1 MRKIYKQGVLALA
14 ISSLLV
20 TSSCDNVESLNTDT
34 KSFTTAVPEAFMTSA
49 QVSHTYFLHN
59 ASVNDN
65 NFRKY
70 VQQWGAILY
79 QDEDQYSQAKR
90 DLGNSYYTSLYTRT
104 LAKLYEAKKLIEEQE
119 TFLPEDVITKKNKL
133 AIIEIQVVNTYMTLV
148 DLFGNVPYTEAL
160 DLVNFPTPKY
170 DDAKTIYLDLAKR
183 ITNAVN
189 SLDTNVGSFGGADLI
204 HNGDVAKWKI
214 YGNSIKLKMGLHLAD
229 VDEAKAKQLVEEAYA
244 SGLITSAADNTVMKY
259 LDKEIEQN
267 PLYASLFLEKQLVPT
282 SFLVDNLNAKEDPRR
297 DFFFDPTTKIALFE
311 KDSDG
316 NIVKDENDEDVY
328 KLDEDGN
335 QIKEYKG
342 ALYADEKVNY
352 LDFST
357 QGTALKKRNTEGV
370 IFDYTE
376 TSFLLADAA
385 SRGFSVG
392 NTAAHYYEQG
402 IKASMDYW
410 GVADADVT
418 TYLARPDVAFAT
430 ATGTVKEKIAYQLW
444 IAYYN
449 RGLESWTEYRRLDFP
464 VFPVPAKAFPE
475 ADGKVP
481 VRVIY
486 PSSVRVRN
494 AVNYADAAS
503 KIGGDKM
510 TTKVFWDKY

>member
-20 TSSCDNVESLNTDT
+20 TSSCDNLESLNTDT
-34 KSFTTAVPEAFMTSA
+34 KSFTTPVPEAFMTSA
-49 QVSHTYFLHN
+49 QVSSTYFLHN

-70 VQQWGAILY
+70 VQQWGGTTF

-90 DLGNSYYTSLYTRT
+90 DLGNSYYSSLYTRT
-104 LAKLYEAKKLIEEQE
+104 LAKLYESKKFIQEQE
-119 TFLPEDVITKKNKL
+119 TFSADEAIAKKNKL
-133 AIIEIQVVNTYMTLV
+133 AIIEIQVVNAYMTLV

-160 DLVNFPTPKY
+160 DLANFPTPKY

-189 SLDTNVGSFGGADLI
+189 SLNTNVGSFDGADLI
-204 HNGDVAKWKI
+204 HNGDVAKWKM

-229 VDEAKAKQLVEEAYA
+229 VDATKAKQLVEQAYA
-244 SGLITSAADNTVMKY
+244 SGVISSNADNTVMKY

-267 PLYASLFLEKQLVPT
+267 PLYTSLVLESQLVPT

-297 DFFFDPTTKIALFE
+297 DLFFDPTSKI
-311 KDSDG
+311 DG
-316 NIVKDENDEDVY
+316 
-328 KLDEDGN
+328 
-335 QIKEYKG
+335 EYKG
-342 ALYADEKVNY
+342 ALYADEKVKFV
-352 LDFST
+352 DFST
-357 QGTALKKRNTEGV
+357 QGTALKKKDTEGV
-370 IFDYTE
+370 IFDYAE

-402 IKASMDYW
+402 IKASMEYW

-430 ATGTVKEKIAYQLW
+430 ATGSTKQKIAEQLW
-444 IAYYN
+444 VAYYN
-449 RGLESWTEYRRLDFP
+449 RGFEAWTEYRRLDFP
-464 VFPVPAKAFPE
+464 VLPVPALAVPE
-475 ADGKVP
+475 AEGKVP

-486 PSSVRVRN
+486 PSSVRIRN

-510 TTKVFWDKY
+510 TTKIFWDVN

>member
-20 TSSCDNVESLNTDT
+20 TSSCDNVESLNTNT
-34 KSFTTAVPEAFMTSA
+34 KAYTTPIPEALMTSA
-49 QVSHTYFLHN
+49 QVSHNYFLHN

-70 VQQWGAILY
+70 VQQWGAREFK
-79 QDEDQYSQAKR
+79 DEDQYSQAKR
-90 DLGNSYYTSLYTRT
+90 DLGASYYSSLYTGT
-104 LAKLYEAKKLIEEQE
+104 LAKLYESKKFIQEQE
-119 TFLPEDVITKKNKL
+119 TFSADEAIAKKNKL
-133 AIIEIQVVNTYMTLV
+133 AIIEIQVVNAYMTLV

-160 DLVNFPTPKY
+160 DLANFPTPKY
-170 DDAKTIYLDLAKR
+170 DEAKTIYLDLAKR

-189 SLDTNVGSFGGADLI
+189 SLNTSVGSFSSADLI
-204 HNGDVAKWKI
+204 YDGDVAKWKM

-229 VDEAKAKQLVEEAYA
+229 VDATKAKQLVEEAYA
-244 SGLITSAADNTVMKY
+244 SGVISSNADNTVMKY

-267 PLYASLFLEKQLVPT
+267 PLYASLVEESQLIPT

-297 DFFFDPTTKIALFE
+297 DFFFDPATKIALFE

-316 NIVKDENDEDVY
+316 NIVKDENDENVY
-328 KLDEDGN
+328 KLDKDGN
-335 QIKEYKG
+335 KIKEYKG
-342 ALYADEKVNY
+342 FLYADGTGAFNE
-352 LDFST
+352 FSS
-357 QGTALKKRNTEGV
+357 QGTALKKKDTEGV
-370 IFDYTE
+370 IFDYSE

-402 IKASMDYW
+402 IKASMEYW

-430 ATGTVKEKIAYQLW
+430 ATGSTKQKIAEQLW

-464 VFPVPAKAFPE
+464 VLTAPKSAVAE
-475 ADGKVP
+475 SEGKVP
-481 VRVIY
+481 VRIIY

-494 AVNYADAAS
+494 AANYADAAS

-510 TTKVFWDKY
+510 TTKLFWDKY

>member
-34 KSFTTAVPEAFMTSA
+34 KAYTTPIPEALMTSA
-49 QVSHTYFLHN
+49 QVNYNYFLHN

-70 VQQWGAILY
+70 VQQWGGTTY
-79 QDEDQYSQAKR
+79 QDEDQYSQSKR
-90 DLGNSYYTSLYTRT
+90 DLGNSYYSSLYTAT
-104 LAKLYEAKKLIEEQE
+104 LAKLYESKKFIEAQD
-119 TFLPEDVITKKNKL
+119 TFSADEASVKKNKL
-133 AIIEIQVVNTYMTLV
+133 AIIEIQIVNVYMTLV
-148 DLFGNVPYTEAL
+148 DIFGNVPYTEAL
-160 DLVNFPTPKY
+160 DLQKYPTPKY

-189 SLDTNVGSFGGADLI
+189 SLNTNLASFGGADLI
-204 HNGDVAKWKI
+204 HNGDVAKWKM
-214 YGNSIKLKMGLHLAD
+214 YGNSLKLKMGLHLAD
-229 VDEAKAKQLVEEAYA
+229 VDATKAKQLVEQAYA
-244 SGLITSAADNTVMKY
+244 SGVISSNADNTVMKY

-267 PLYASLFLEKQLVPT
+267 PLYASLVLESQLVPT

-297 DFFFDPTTKIALFE
+297 DFFFDPTSKIALFE

-316 NIVKDENDEDVY
+316 NIVKDENDENVY
-328 KLDEDGN
+328 KLDEAGN
-335 QIKEYKG
+335 KIKEYKG
-342 ALYADEKVNY
+342 ALYADEKATFSDY
-352 LDFST
+352 ST
-357 QGTALKKRNTEGV
+357 QGTALKKKDTEGV
-370 IFDYTE
+370 IFDYAE

-410 GVADADVT
+410 GVADADAT
-418 TYLARPDVAFAT
+418 TYLARTDVAFAT
-430 ATGTVKEKIAYQLW
+430 ATAKQKIAEQLW

-449 RGLESWTEYRRLDFP
+449 RGLEAWTEYRRLDYP

-475 ADGKVP
+475 AEGKVP

-494 AVNYADAAS
+494 AANYADAAS

-510 TTKVFWDKY
+510 TTKLFWDKY